1 MLDDGAREAASCLIG
16 DILLS
21 SNPLCPRVR
30 PSECGGRPFSYSA
43 WWIQLLNGWMSTCGW
58 LAVFP
63 RLKGGVSSIV
73 SLPPDG
79 TTNKE
84 IVTFV
89 QFQQPSLFQG
99 YLNLYACTET
109 F

>member
-1 MLDDGAREAASCLIG
+1 MRRFFVSLHLYYKTRFYTKKKPFGN
-16 DILLS
+16 LS
-21 SNPLCPRVR
+21 KEQSALVEIY
-30 PSECGGRPFSYSA
+30 STFSACFDSFCIY
-43 WWIQLLNGWMSTCGW
+43 LFHLNIRHFSS
-58 LAVFP
+58 V
-63 RLKGGVSSIV
+63 GGVSSIV